1 MTLPGHPP
9 ATPPANWPCPPLVGS
24 ECGLKQATEP
34 WNPRAM
40 GLPQNVSCHRLLLEN
55 LECCKKSAPKDPPG
69 EEGTSVCCSCT
80 IMCPTRH
87 SQSPVLV
94 PSPSTLPL
102 LSATHTHTHNT
113 LAHSHSHTL
122 MHSHTLIHTRCHT
135 HFPTRSC
142 TFSHTP
148 PHPRT
153 QKAPRLSLS
162 FENSMLQA
170 GTGSAVCDVL

>member
-102 LSATHTHTHNT
+102 LSATHTHTQHACT
-113 LAHSHSHTL
+113 LSFTYSHALSHSHTHSL
-122 MHSHTLIHTRCHT
+122 SHTLSHTLLHILTHPPHT
-135 HFPTRSC
+135 HAHRRHHASP
-142 TFSHTP
+142 
-148 PHPRT
+148 
-153 QKAPRLSLS
+153 
-162 FENSMLQA
+162 
-170 GTGSAVCDVL
+170 